1 MNSQKGSQRD
11 KILSLFFGRKRKN
24 KKTESEKIKT
34 KSKKISY
41 ELPVEEEHK
50 NEEQKSKKQIDIII
64 DINKKNNLI
73 NENKKI
79 QKTKK
84 TNSDGQPEIEIV
96 SETEKEIIQQ
106 DMTKSI
112 DVKIESI
119 EEKDDT
125 QSEIENT
132 IIDTIEQIIE
142 EDLEELDEIE
152 YELKVIN
159 DKQEDEVKLA
169 EVEKIKTE
177 LQEIIKKLN
186 FIKDKYYSKKEKNP
200 LDIDDKYIYD
210 LVNNYKDELAESN
223 LDKKIKNDIKH
234 TQEYI
239 SIIERI
245 ISVENTTETLD
256 KQIEEKLDKYEI
268 RDDYFEKMKDEY
280 TDIQDLK
287 DIIDT
292 FNKQQNT
299 IIKSLES
306 KIERS
311 AKISKRIE
319 KNYKI
324 VPDLN
329 KLIESA
335 MIFAL
340 SKKIPPT
347 PRGKLIKIAM
357 ITSAIGIA
365 SGFLTTKETTKE
377 IVNIEY
383 TDFSKDIYSCIKDI
397 STMDR
402 KIDSAFLDI
411 NKIRRTLK
419 SEYGEFK
426 NKLDDFDN
434 LLNKLDNVEKK

>member
-169 EVEKIKTE
+169 EVEKIK
-177 LQEIIKKLN
+177 KLN
-186 FIKDKYYSKKEKNP
+186 
-200 LDIDDKYIYD
+200 L
-210 LVNNYKDELAESN
+210 
-223 LDKKIKNDIKH
+223 
-234 TQEYI
+234 
-239 SIIERI
+239 
-245 ISVENTTETLD
+245 
-256 KQIEEKLDKYEI
+256 
-268 RDDYFEKMKDEY
+268 
-280 TDIQDLK
+280 
-287 DIIDT
+287 
-292 FNKQQNT
+292 
-299 IIKSLES
+299 
-306 KIERS
+306 
-311 AKISKRIE
+311 
-319 KNYKI
+319 
-324 VPDLN
+324 
-329 KLIESA
+329 
-335 MIFAL
+335 
-340 SKKIPPT
+340 
-347 PRGKLIKIAM
+347 
-357 ITSAIGIA
+357 
-365 SGFLTTKETTKE
+365 
-377 IVNIEY
+377 
-383 TDFSKDIYSCIKDI
+383 
-397 STMDR
+397 R
-402 KIDSAFLDI
+402 K
-411 NKIRRTLK
+411 
-419 SEYGEFK
+419 
-426 NKLDDFDN
+426 
-434 LLNKLDNVEKK
+434 